1 MSSFLGILADFPT
14 WLLIIIG
21 IALVALVWILS
32 SVALKKQLK
41 RGLTLSDA
49 KDEMEIRRAFF
60 TIVGMVSIVI
70 TIAFTASEVSVAVR
84 AENREQ
90 LYAALGQL
98 AESNAQS
105 PEVSA
110 AALLQLGKLGA
121 DSPDDLPALVRVVNA
136 YLTANAQIPV
146 AEHEDGDVTMPDIE
160 VAMLVLSDLVKEQ
173 PDLGSLVR
181 LKNLD
186 LRFLRATGLFLPQ
199 ARLIDVDLTG
209 ATLSG
214 ADFSDGEFV
223 GVTIENGNFSG
234 VNLTGSSLRNFKIDG
249 TPHSATDFCTS
260 NSENRRV
267 VIDGE
272 VRWTTEECKND

>member
-1 MSSFLGILADFPT
+1 MSSFFGFLADFPT

-21 IALVALVWILS
+21 ICLIVLVWVLS
-32 SVALKKQLK
+32 SVALRSQLK

-49 KDEMEIRRAFF
+49 KDEMEIRKAFF

-121 DSPDDLPALVRVVNA
+121 HSPDDLPALVRVVNA
-136 YLTANAQIPV
+136 
-146 AEHEDGDVTMPDIE
+146 
-160 VAMLVLSDLVKEQ
+160 
-173 PDLGSLVR
+173 
-181 LKNLD
+181 
-186 LRFLRATGLFLPQ
+186 
-199 ARLIDVDLTG
+199 
-209 ATLSG
+209 
-214 ADFSDGEFV
+214 
-223 GVTIENGNFSG
+223 
-234 VNLTGSSLRNFKIDG
+234 
-249 TPHSATDFCTS
+249 
-260 NSENRRV
+260 
-267 VIDGE
+267 
-272 VRWTTEECKND
+272 